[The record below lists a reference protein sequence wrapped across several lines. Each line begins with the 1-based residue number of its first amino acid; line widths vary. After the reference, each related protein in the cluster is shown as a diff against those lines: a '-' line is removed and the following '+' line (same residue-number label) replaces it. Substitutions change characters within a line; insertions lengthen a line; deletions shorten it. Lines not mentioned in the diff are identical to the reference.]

1 MASPSDQLD
10 RPLVLYVEDD
20 DLLAHLVQRE
30 IKAFEI
36 VRLCNG
42 EQALQFLNREGP
54 FGDAPRPALVLLD
67 LNMPRKDGFSTLGD
81 IRANP
86 DLATVPVALFTSSQ
100 NPAHRTQA
108 FALGANYFIQKPS
121 GLAEFADLAL
131 QLARIISPDGTGR

>member
-1 MASPSDQLD
+1 MASPPDQLG

-36 VRLCNG
+36 VRVCNG

-67 LNMPRKDGFSTLGD
+67 LNMPRKDGFSTLAD

-86 DLATVPVALFTSSQ
+86 NLATVPVALFTSSQ
-100 NPAHRTQA
+100 NPAHRPQA
-108 FALGANYFIQKPS
+108 FALGADYFLQKPS
-121 GLAEFADLAL
+121 GLSEFAELAL
-131 QLARIISPDGTGR
+131 QLATIIASDGTSR